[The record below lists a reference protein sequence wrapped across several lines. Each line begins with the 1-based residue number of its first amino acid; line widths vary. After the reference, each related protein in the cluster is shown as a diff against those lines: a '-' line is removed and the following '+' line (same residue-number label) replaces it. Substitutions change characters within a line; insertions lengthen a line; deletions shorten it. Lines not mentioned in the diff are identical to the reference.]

1 MDDSFD
7 KDQSLELRRLVVQI
21 ALKRSID
28 LPILNQLA
36 MEIIKERLND
46 QPKYEDYERQI
57 DLILEHGLKENK
69 GKLYGLVGLILR
81 VYGERIR

>member
-69 GKLYGLVGLILR
+69 EKLYGLVGLILR